1 MDVTNSWQSGELD
14 VDGKKY
20 EEVKHYYDLDNYD
33 GFFDSELMI
42 KGEFIEI

>member
-1 MDVTNSWQSGELD
+1 MTNSWQSGELD

-20 EEVKHYYDLDNYD
+20 EEAKHYYDLDNYD